1 LADYWNKVLQGRLS
15 RRRAILATS
24 GAAAGA
30 AFLAACGGDDGS
42 SGSGGGGKRD
52 TSGLLNEKA
61 DTSAQAKRGGN
72 FVFNHLRDP
81 LHFDGQAQGQVQLN
95 VFNGLAYESLVRNK
109 AGLKEPSS
117 FSEIESQLAESWEVS
132 PDKLTLTFKL
142 RQGVK
147 WHNKAPVNGRAFD
160 SSDVIASWNRYVTLP
175 QNNRAANANSVNPAA
190 PILSVDAPDARTVVV
205 KLSGPS
211 SYIFQR
217 FANMITGELGS
228 VYPREVGGTFD
239 PRNEQIGT
247 GPFMLD
253 RFNASSDILY
263 KRNPDYWNDQAG
275 FFDEIRAPLV
285 SEYATQLAQ
294 FKAGALSAI
303 QPGVAAQDIITTK
316 REVPALN
323 MVSWVAA
330 ANSPGATIRFN
341 WNPIGDKKSPFLD
354 QRVRQA
360 LSMSMDR
367 ETYIDVFYNVSKFE
381 SEGLPVNT
389 YWYTAMG
396 YVPEWTLDPRGRD
409 FGENAKYF
417 EYNVA
422 EAKKLIQAAE
432 SAYGGSFPEVG
443 AGRVNAVF
451 GAIYSEQVEVMDQ
464 FARDIGL
471 KVNAVPLDYNIDYLT
486 KIVTKQGKY
495 EVPGLGWAYALG
507 AVSSP
512 DVVDYY
518 VWRYYSKSGAT
529 SGALGYGGPD
539 GSLGDLSGDPAVD
552 SLIDKAKEEFDVKKR
567 QAHVHDLQRVLA
579 KQAYSVSQ
587 PGLADQFWLA
597 WPAISN
603 WGTFQGD
610 SRVVL
615 AAIPGIPRLWYDS
628 TKPHRS

>member
-1 LADYWNKVLQGRLS
+1 MTNYWNRVLQGRIS
-15 RRRAILATS
+15 RRRALVASSST
-24 GAAAGA
+24 AAAA
-30 AFLAACGGDDGS
+30 AFLAACGGGS
-42 SGSGGGGKRD
+42 DNGGGGGGKSD
-52 TSGLLNEKA
+52 TSGLLSQIE
-61 DTSAQAKRGGN
+61 DTTSQAKRGGS
-72 FVFNHLRDP
+72 FVFNNLRDP

-109 AGLKEPSS
+109 AGFKEPSS
-117 FSEIESQLAESWEVS
+117 YSEVEPQLAESWEVS

-147 WHNKAPVNGRAFD
+147 WHNKNPVNGRAFD

-175 QNNRAANANSVNPAA
+175 QNNRAANANAINPAA
-190 PILSVDAPDARTVVV
+190 PIVSIDAPDARTVVV
-205 KLSGPS
+205 KLSEPS

-228 VYPREVGGTFD
+228 VYPKEVQSNFD
-239 PRNEQIGT
+239 AKTDQIGT
-247 GPFMLD
+247 GAFMLD
-253 RFNASSDILY
+253 RFNASQEIVY
-263 KRNPDYWNDQAG
+263 KRNPEYWDPQAG
-275 FFDEIRAPLV
+275 FFDEVRAPLV

-303 QPGVAAQDIITTK
+303 QPQISAQDIVLTK
-316 REVPALN
+316 REVSPLN
-323 MVSWVAA
+323 MVAWVAA
-330 ANSPGATIRFN
+330 SNSPAATMRFN

-354 QRVRQA
+354 MRVRQA

-381 SEGLPVNT
+381 SEGLPVET

-396 YVPEWTLDPRGRD
+396 YVPEWTLDPRGRE
-409 FGENAKYF
+409 FGENARYY

-422 EAKKLIQAAE
+422 EAKKLLQAAE

-451 GAIYSEQVEVMDQ
+451 GAVYQEQVEVMDQ
-464 FARDIGL
+464 WARDIGL
-471 KVNAVPLDYNIDYLT
+471 KVNAVPLDYNIDYLP

-495 EVPGLGWAYALG
+495 DVPGLGWAYAIG

-529 SGALGYGGPD
+529 SGALGHGGPD
-539 GSLGDLSGDPAVD
+539 GGLGDQSGDPAVD
-552 SLIDKAKEEFDVKKR
+552 SLIDKAKGEFDIKKR
-567 QAHVHDLQRVLA
+567 QANVHDLQRVLA

-597 WPAISN
+597 WPAIGN
-603 WGTFQGD
+603 WGVYQGD
-610 SRVVL
+610 SRITQNG
-615 AAIPGIPRLWYDS
+615 IPGMAMLWHDS